1 MKENGLK
8 VFQIEQIARKMKIHF
23 VKAEWERTRIHC
35 SLLFDNLQNLPSK
48 VILIDCGFSFPVLGI
63 NKVLPFSTCL
73 RVSK

>member
-8 VFQIEQIARKMKIHF
+8 VFQIEQIARIARKMKIHF

-48 VILIDCGFSFPVLGI
+48 VF
-63 NKVLPFSTCL
+63 
-73 RVSK
+73 